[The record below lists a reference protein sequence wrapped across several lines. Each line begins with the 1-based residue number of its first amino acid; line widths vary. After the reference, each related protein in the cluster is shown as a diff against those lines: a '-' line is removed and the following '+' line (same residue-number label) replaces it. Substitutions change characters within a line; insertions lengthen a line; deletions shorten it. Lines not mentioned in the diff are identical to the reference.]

1 MACSAPINI
10 DTKQPVKTISGSF
23 NCVYDATLIS
33 GSTVTLSNDLHHLSV
48 KVTSNG
54 TSKVSFYNS
63 GTYTPSEIRIYK
75 PSLHTFNGVHAEA
88 ELLIVH
94 SSSSNRGLI
103 VSVPIAMGGSSTRS
117 GLNTIIAAANTLNPG
132 TLAITASAPIPSAVD
147 VNDFIPSKPFYVYN
161 GTLPYESCG
170 GNYYYAVFTDPISIG
185 TPILNLVPSE
195 IKTAPPPALLQKSKG
210 GPAVNG
216 LSTAAGD
223 YALYEVVVD
232 DECDEGS
239 SGKFNVNVSKPNAAA
254 PASNVLWGLLI
265 AFALVLV
272 YWGVRKLNE
281 QTGGAVAA
289 VSNAVSEAVS
299 NVVIVAGNTVSDAG
313 KAVSDAGK
321 AVSGAASK
329 AASNASKAANMITI
343 VKP

>member
-33 GSTVTLSNDLHHLSV
+33 GSTVTLSKDLRHLSV

-54 TSKVSFYNS
+54 NSKVSFFNS

-94 SSSSNRGLI
+94 SSGSSRGLI
-103 VSVPIAMGGSSTRS
+103 VSVPIAMNGSKGSE
-117 GLNTIIAAANTLNPG
+117 LNTIIAAANTLNPG
-132 TLAITASAPIPSAVD
+132 TLAMTASAPIPGAVD

-195 IKTAPPPALLQKSKG
+195 IKIAPPPALLQKSKG
-210 GPAVNG
+210 GPVVSGMGSN
-216 LSTAAGD
+216 AAGD
-223 YALYEVVVD
+223 YALYEVVVN

-239 SGKFNVNVSKPNAAA
+239 SSGLNVSKPNAAA

-265 AFALVLV
+265 AFVLGLV

-281 QTGGAVAA
+281 QRGGAVAA
-289 VSNAVSEAVS
+289 VSEAVSKAVS
-299 NVVIVAGNTVSDAG
+299 NVVIVAGNTASDAG
-313 KAVSDAGK
+313 KAVSK
-321 AVSGAASK
+321 AATDASK
-329 AASNASKAANMITI
+329 AASKTASKTVEMITI